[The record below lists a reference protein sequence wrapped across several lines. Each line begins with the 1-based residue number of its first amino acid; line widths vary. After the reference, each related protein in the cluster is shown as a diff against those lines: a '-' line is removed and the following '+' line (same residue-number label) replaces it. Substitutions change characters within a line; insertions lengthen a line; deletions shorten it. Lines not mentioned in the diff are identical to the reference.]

1 MVFAETDTVGDSS
14 QCNGM
19 WVHSDLMPLGN
30 GMIPV
35 MLILSWFTIFRLHYP
50 NDNPARLDPA
60 SIGSGTEVK
69 RWIAGTI
76 DRDHGER
83 SRYVGMDKIITV
95 IIWSPSHTIV
105 SYDLA
110 NPNHFIVAKY
120 HMFAHTLSCPLQDI
134 GRIDDEEPECWLWKV
149 QPAIAKL

>member
-1 MVFAETDTVGDSS
+1 
-14 QCNGM
+14 
-19 WVHSDLMPLGN
+19 
-30 GMIPV
+30 MIIPPDVTALHLPV
-35 MLILSWFTIFRLHYP
+35 
-50 NDNPARLDPA
+50 DPA

-76 DRDHGER
+76 DRDHGE
-83 SRYVGMDKIITV
+83 RYVGMDKIITV